1 MKEIQGIGTLCC
13 NDHPAVGDCIPGVDD
28 RWGNAT
34 VPDGKCVTFC
44 LEGCQNGKGGY
55 CTKAHIRQTNANDH
69 LCCNDHSAV
78 GKCIPGVDDWPGN
91 STKLPGKCFRFC
103 FEGCRIGKGGYC
115 KPRGQE
121 HICHCCC
128 IYELCHF

>member
-1 MKEIQGIGTLCC
+1 ME
-13 NDHPAVGDCIPGVDD
+13 
-28 RWGNAT
+28 
-34 VPDGKCVTFC
+34 
-44 LEGCQNGKGGY
+44 
-55 CTKAHIRQTNANDH
+55 KAKIMQLILILVLMRGEIRQTNADDH

-115 KPRGQE
+115 KPIGQE
-121 HICHCCC
+121 HICHCCLSAYAISNSIIVGYVNEKTYTSC
-128 IYELCHF
+128 KYQQI